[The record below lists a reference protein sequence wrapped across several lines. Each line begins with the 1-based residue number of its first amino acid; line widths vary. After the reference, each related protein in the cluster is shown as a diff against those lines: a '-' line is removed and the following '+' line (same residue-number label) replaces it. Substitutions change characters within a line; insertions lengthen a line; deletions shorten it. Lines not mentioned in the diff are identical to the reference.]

1 MPSLDE
7 LKTAIDRGKRAKLRL
22 WRSIL
27 YMFVEKKGQGYLKR
41 MQGYR
46 NPDGVLV
53 VEPREATYE
62 QWNELMDGLG
72 YDGDSHGWE
81 LLEENRVE

>member
-1 MPSLDE
+1 MPSLAE
-7 LKTAIDRGKRAKLRL
+7 LKVAIDRGKRAKLRL

-27 YMFVEKKGQGYLKR
+27 YVFVERQGQGYLKR

-53 VEPREATYE
+53 VEPRTISYE
-62 QWNELMDGLG
+62 QWEELMDGLG
-72 YDGDSHGWE
+72 YDAYSHGWE
-81 LLEENRVE
+81 LLEG

>member
-1 MPSLDE
+1 MPSLAE
-7 LKTAIDRGKRAKLRL
+7 LKIAIDRGKRAKLRL

-27 YMFVEKKGQGYLKR
+27 SVFVERQGQGYLKR

-53 VEPREATYE
+53 VEPRTISYE
-62 QWNELMDGLG
+62 QWEELMDGLG
-72 YDGDSHGWE
+72 YDAYSHGWE
-81 LLEENRVE
+81 LLEG